1 MSVCVFLQHSIISI
15 QNLSITIFNAVQDAL
30 LSAVCAALIYEIHF
44 ACSSWH
50 IFIFRIMGS
59 FLCATLM
66 YANLCFSKS
75 TLKKSRQIDNI
86 SSSLKPCVF
95 FCSQAPTWFRAKLPP
110 VVCWRA
116 ISMCPALGSSLY
128 PSGIRDNLRSSIPLD
143 ERQPES
149 LISSLTVTSVVDAEQ
164 KLEWECHT
172 QRLSD
177 AWAGGKSTQCSWIQ
191 IGQVHLH
198 KWSIS

>member
-50 IFIFRIMGS
+50 IFILRIMGS

-95 FCSQAPTWFRAKLPP
+95 SVARLPHGSEQSFHQWCAEGPYPCALLWAAPCIHQVSETTWDLAFLWMKGSLNHSFLPWLSPLLWMQSKSWNGNVTHRGWVMPGLVARAHS
-110 VVCWRA
+110 A
-116 ISMCPALGSSLY
+116 AGS
-128 PSGIRDNLRSSIPLD
+128 
-143 ERQPES
+143 
-149 LISSLTVTSVVDAEQ
+149 
-164 KLEWECHT
+164 K
-172 QRLSD
+172 
-177 AWAGGKSTQCSWIQ
+177 
-191 IGQVHLH
+191 
-198 KWSIS
+198 